1 MRASLTPDKVVF
13 VIPGD
18 PESRTGGYIYDR
30 RIMSGLEE
38 LGWRVE
44 LCNLGEGFPFPSTS
58 VRATS
63 AKQLSALPDSS
74 LVVVDGL
81 AGGVLPDEMGAL
93 TKRCRLVALVH
104 HPLALETGLR
114 PEDQARLL
122 RSEAEGLAH
131 AHRVI
136 VPGPATA
143 RSLTQDY
150 GLEPGRIGVVRPG
163 TDPIPRPQVRP
174 ARQTAGV
181 ALLIV
186 ATVTPRKGHDLLIEA
201 LRRLAGLPWTLTC
214 VGSMHR
220 DPAYARKVLGAIEDG
235 GFTERVHMVGEVAP
249 DQLARY
255 YQAADAFVLPSYL
268 EGYGMVLADAL
279 AQGLP
284 IISTSGGAIPDTVP
298 DGAGILVPPG
308 DLEALAQALEKII
321 RDPTLR
327 KRLGVAAA
335 RAASALPTWPESSAS
350 FARELRKAGS

>member
-1 MRASLTPDKVVF
+1 LKASLAPDRVVF

-30 RIMSGLEE
+30 RIMSGLEDR
-38 LGWRVE
+38 GWRVE
-44 LCNLGEGFPFPSTS
+44 LCNLGEGFPFPSDS
-58 VRATS
+58 VRDTS
-63 AKQLSALPDSS
+63 AKQLSALPESS

-81 AGGVLPDEMGAL
+81 AGGVLPEEMEAL

-114 PEDQARLL
+114 SEDRSRLQ

-150 GLEPGRIGVVRPG
+150 GLEPRVIGVVRPG
-163 TDPIPRPQVRP
+163 TDPIPRPQARP
-174 ARQTAGV
+174 TSQPAGI
-181 ALLIV
+181 AFLIV

-201 LRRLAGLPWTLTC
+201 LWRLAGLPWTLTS
-214 VGSMHR
+214 VGSLDR
-220 DPAYARKVLGAIEDG
+220 DPAYARKVLRAIEDG
-235 GFTERVHMVGEVAP
+235 GLTERVHLVGEVAP
-249 DQLARY
+249 DRLAHY

-298 DGAGILVPPG
+298 DDAGILVPPG
-308 DLEALAQALEKII
+308 DLEALTQALERII
-321 RDPTLR
+321 RDPALR
-327 KRLGVAAA
+327 ERLGTAAA
-335 RAASALPTWPESSAS
+335 RAASELPTWPESSAN
-350 FARELRKAGS
+350 FARELKKVG